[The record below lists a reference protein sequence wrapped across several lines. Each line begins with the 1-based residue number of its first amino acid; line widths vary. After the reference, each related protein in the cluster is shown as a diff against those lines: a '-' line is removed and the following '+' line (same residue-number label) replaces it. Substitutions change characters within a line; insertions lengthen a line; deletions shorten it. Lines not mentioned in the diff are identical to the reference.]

1 MNHAFT
7 DRVPGGRSGGAGAA
21 GSAGRVGSCA
31 RCCAAALGIA
41 LALVGTPASAQG
53 DLNILIWSDYFI
65 GPKAVAEFGKT
76 EAINIKYGILDS
88 DDTLQAKLL
97 SGHSGYDVVY
107 PSSAYI
113 SKQIEAGV
121 YQELDWSKIPNRVNL
136 DPELMKKIASQDPG
150 NRFGVPYVWGTDGIA
165 LNVTRAREVLG
176 RDTPLNGWDLL
187 FNPSLVAK
195 LHKCGV
201 SMLDQASDV
210 FPHVLAY
217 MGRDPNSRKPQ
228 DYQDAYEVL
237 RKIRPYIDQF
247 SSTYLNDMAG
257 GDMCVAMAW
266 SGDVGMIRR
275 RAQQAGQNFEIR
287 YIAPKGQSGLWFTFM
302 GIPKDAANKDNAYK
316 WINHM
321 LDVKVAAGI
330 TNAITYPT
338 AVPQSRPLI
347 RPELTADPAVFPSA
361 EDARGFFM
369 MAEIDP
375 TIMHLITRLWLQL
388 KAGS

>member
-1 MNHAFT
+1 MDDAFT
-7 DRVPGGRSGGAGAA
+7 ARGPGGGARRAHRAA
-21 GSAGRVGSCA
+21 PIA
-31 RCCAAALGIA
+31 RRLAAALGIA
-41 LALVGTPASAQG
+41 LVLAGNPARAQG

-65 GPKAVAEFGKT
+65 GPKAVAEFGKA
-76 EAINIKYGILDS
+76 EAMNIKYGILDS

-121 YQELDWSKIPNRVNL
+121 YQALDWSRIPNRVNL

-150 NRFGVPYVWGTDGIA
+150 NRFGVPYVWGTDGMA
-165 LNVTRAREVLG
+165 LNVTRVREALG
-176 RDTPLNGWDLL
+176 KDAPLDGWDLL
-187 FNPSLVAK
+187 FNPATVAK

-217 MGRDPNSRKPQ
+217 MGRNPNSRNPQ

-237 RKIRPYIDQF
+237 RKVRPYIDQF

-257 GDMCVAMAW
+257 GDMCIAMAW

-275 RAQQAGQNFEIR
+275 RARQAGQNFEIR

-302 GIPKDAANKDNAYK
+302 GIPKDAANKDNAYR

-321 LDVKVAAGI
+321 LDVKVAADI

-338 AVPQSRPLI
+338 AVPESRRFI

-375 TIMHLITRLWLQL
+375 AIMHLITRLWLQF

>member
-1 MNHAFT
+1 MDDAFT
-7 DRVPGGRSGGAGAA
+7 ARGPGGGARRAHRAA
-21 GSAGRVGSCA
+21 PIA
-31 RCCAAALGIA
+31 RRLAAALGIA
-41 LALVGTPASAQG
+41 LVLAGNPARAQG

-65 GPKAVAEFGKT
+65 GPKAVAEFGKA
-76 EAINIKYGILDS
+76 EAMNIKYGILDS

-121 YQELDWSKIPNRVNL
+121 YQALDWSKIPNRVNL

-150 NRFGVPYVWGTDGIA
+150 NRFGVPYVWGTDGMA
-165 LNVTRAREVLG
+165 LNVTRVREALG
-176 RDTPLNGWDLL
+176 KDAPLDGWDLL
-187 FNPSLVAK
+187 FNPATVAK

-217 MGRDPNSRKPQ
+217 MGRNPNSRNPQ

-237 RKIRPYIDQF
+237 RKVRPYIDQF

-257 GDMCVAMAW
+257 GDMCIAMAW

-275 RAQQAGQNFEIR
+275 RARQAGQNFEIR

-302 GIPKDAANKDNAYK
+302 GIPKDAANKDNAYR

-321 LDVKVAAGI
+321 LDVKVAADI

-338 AVPQSRPLI
+338 AVPESRRFI

-375 TIMHLITRLWLQL
+375 AIMHLITRLWLQF